1 MRKKEKTLGRVK
13 EKDLIKWRCD
23 MIDKICKLPHEDIC
37 RIGHLLNQYEWPDDL
52 PGKPRGWDDMGYEER
67 SKISIEIFRFI
78 QMHVGEKALLRYFHK
93 TELGRTDQQFEDWW
107 DSHRHKRVLE

>member
-1 MRKKEKTLGRVK
+1 MKKKKKTPVGVK
-13 EKDLIKWRCD
+13 KKDLIKWQD
-23 MIDKICKLPHEDIC
+23 NVIDAILKLPHEDIC

-107 DSHRHKRVLE
+107 DSHRHVSVLE